1 MKCNYHTHSTYC
13 DGKEPMEKFAA
24 KAEELSF
31 IHLGFSSHAPV
42 DFRNDFAIKEEQLP
56 AYIAEIEE
64 IQKKY
69 PKISFF
75 KALECDFIPEISTPF
90 TYFKEKYQLH
100 YIIGGVHLVGKATM
114 SDLWFIDGSKQKVY
128 DDGLEKLYNNNIR
141 KAVTDFWEQTFEMIE
156 TEKFDIVA
164 HLDKI
169 KMHNQDRFF
178 KEDEKWY
185 RQLAQHAIEL
195 IKKFN
200 LIIEINS
207 RGLYKGRCNAF
218 YPAAFIVAEAAKKD
232 IPFIISSDAH
242 LSSELNLYYPEAV
255 QYLIDN
261 GVQELVYLQDNQWK
275 SYSIFS

>member
-90 TYFKEKYQLH
+90 AYFKEKYQLH

-185 RQLAQHAIEL
+185 RQLVMQTLDVIKPDGPIVEL
-195 IKKFN
+195 N
-200 LIIEINS
+200 V
-207 RGLYKGRCNAF
+207 RGLYKKRINSSF
-218 YPAAFIVAEAAKKD
+218 PEIWIVKECKKRN
-232 IPFIISSDAH
+232 IKMTVSSDAH
-242 LSSELNLYYPEAV
+242 MPSEISTLLAEGINILKYCGYDKIYYLTKLGIKETN
-255 QYLIDN
+255 I
-261 GVQELVYLQDNQWK
+261 
-275 SYSIFS
+275 